1 MSAKRAYRVPA
12 LERAIDVIDLL
23 ASHDQDLAF
32 TEIMNALNIPKPS
45 LARILGVLVERGL
58 VTKTDERGLYR
69 LGMQLLYLGG
79 RLESKLRLRYVARPH
94 MEELALKTGKTIE
107 LSTLDR
113 DQLIL
118 IDQIE
123 GDEGMRLFTRIGSAY
138 PYFHAIGAGKI
149 YLAHREPG
157 KRSEALQKIGL
168 PMITKYTITDAGRLE
183 KELSDIRANGFA
195 FEDQE
200 LRVGVRRVVA
210 PIYDSHGKLAG
221 CIGIASPIFS
231 FSIEDRKE
239 LAELVKGAAVKISE
253 DMGAARNDRG
263 GIGK

>member
-1 MSAKRAYRVPA
+1 MEAKKSYRVPA
-12 LERAIDVIDLL
+12 LERALDVIDLL
-23 ASHDQDLAF
+23 ASRDRDLPF
-32 TEIMNALNIPKPS
+32 SEIMHALNIPKPS
-45 LARILGVLVERGL
+45 LARILGLLTQRGL
-58 VTKTDERGLYR
+58 VTKTDERGLYK

-79 RLESKLRLRYVARPH
+79 RIESKLRLRSVARPH
-94 MEELALKTGKTIE
+94 MEELALTTGKTIE

-123 GDEGMRLFTRIGSAY
+123 GNEGVRLFTRIGSAY

-149 YLAHREPG
+149 YLAHMERN
-157 KRSEALQKIGL
+157 KRKEVLRKIGL
-168 PMITKYTITDAGRLE
+168 PMVTKHTIANVEQLE
-183 KELSDIRANGFA
+183 RELSDIVAKGFA

-200 LRVGVRRVVA
+200 LREGVRRAVA

-231 FSIEDRKE
+231 FTYEDKDD
-239 LAELVKGAAVKISE
+239 LAQVVKGAARKISA
-253 DMGAARNDRG
+253 DMGAATQNNG
-263 GIGK
+263 

>member
-1 MSAKRAYRVPA
+1 MEAKKSYRVPA
-12 LERAIDVIDLL
+12 LERALDVIDLL
-23 ASHDQDLAF
+23 ASQDRDLPF
-32 TEIMNALNIPKPS
+32 SEIMHALNIPKPS
-45 LARILGVLVERGL
+45 LARILGVLTERGL
-58 VTKTDERGLYR
+58 VTKTNERGLYK

-79 RLESKLRLRYVARPH
+79 RIESKLRLRSVAWPH

-123 GDEGMRLFTRIGSAY
+123 GNEGVRLFTRIGSAY

-149 YLAHREPG
+149 YLAHMEQH
-157 KRSEALQKIGL
+157 KRKEVLQKIGL
-168 PMITKYTITDAGRLE
+168 PMITKYTIASTERLE
-183 KELSDIRANGFA
+183 SELSDIAANGFA

-200 LRVGVRRVVA
+200 LREGVRRVVA
-210 PIYDSHGKLAG
+210 PIYDSHGKLVG

-231 FSIEDRKE
+231 FAYEDKKE
-239 LAELVKGAAVKISE
+239 LAEIVKKAAVKISS
-253 DMGAARNDRG
+253 DMGAAIRD
-263 GIGK
+263 